1 MKPFVAAF
9 ISCLFLQLP
18 VHAESLNVAIGP
30 TLAQP
35 SSSYGAAGLP
45 GYWNSLTAA
54 HNTTTFNLR
63 DLNGNI
69 TDVNVWQFG
78 GTELRSSDDPGTSGD
93 DQTLLD
99 HCLITYTSNLETCLF
114 FRQLD
119 PGDYEAIIYA
129 WMPNRPDVLNY
140 TNCDEEPGNPDYFV
154 GGGWSGQHQ
163 LGVTYSR
170 HIATVT
176 TQFNGLLRVHSGIA
190 PGENPADGAAC
201 NGVQIRRLPAKSLA
215 DMNCDG
221 LVNGADIGLFVDAVV
236 DPESYYQAAPTC
248 RIDNGD
254 MNNDTQVT
262 TTDTP
267 TFVAALVN

>member
-1 MKPFVAAF
+1 MRLSHAALTGVMLLAS
-9 ISCLFLQLP
+9 I
-18 VHAESLNVAIGP
+18 AYGESLNVAIGP

-45 GYWNSLTAA
+45 GVWNSLTAA
-54 HNTTTFNLR
+54 HNTTTFNLK
-63 DLNGNI
+63 DLSGNV

-78 GTELRSSDDPGTSGD
+78 GTELRSANDPGTFGD
-93 DQTLLD
+93 DQTLMD
-99 HCLITYTSNLETCLF
+99 HCLITYTTNLETCLF

-119 PGDYEAIIYA
+119 AADYEVILYA
-129 WMPNRPDVLNY
+129 WMPNRPDVLSY

-163 LGVTYSR
+163 LGVTHSR

-190 PGENPADGAAC
+190 PGENPADGSAC
-201 NGVQIRRLPAKSLA
+201 NGVQIRQLPPKSAA

-221 LVNGADIGLFVDAVV
+221 AVNGMDIRLFVEAVL
-236 DPESYYQAAPTC
+236 DPEAYYQSAPTC

-254 MNNDTQVT
+254 TNNDTQVT
-262 TTDTP
+262 IGDTSS
-267 TFVAALVN
+267 FVAALVN